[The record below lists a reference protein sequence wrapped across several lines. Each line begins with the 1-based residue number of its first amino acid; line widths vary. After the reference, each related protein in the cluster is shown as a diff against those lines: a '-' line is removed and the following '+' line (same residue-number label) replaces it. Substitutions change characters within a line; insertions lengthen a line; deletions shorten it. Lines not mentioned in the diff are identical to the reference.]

1 MTTFLNRLKVYGI
14 GFGIG
19 LVFVFFFFQNRGCSW
34 LPGNRV
40 KNSILDRVI
49 VVSDE
54 EAALLKSKGITT
66 KEIISLLNE
75 GKVDFQK
82 SRKNTASKIYYLSH
96 DELAV
101 YFTLPAESFISEV
114 KLANQK
120 VAQIKNT
127 TEGLGRFI
135 HFPKDDD
142 LVFADTLAKMNCQ
155 QQQIGMIQSRMI
167 LKSLQQNG
175 TIDFAKT
182 RFNVKP
188 KAEQYLEFNDPKG
201 RRIGANTVWYKNK
214 ITLHTLDLPFKD
226 TCR

>member
-40 KNSILDRVI
+40 KNAILDRVI

-54 EAALLKSKGITT
+54 EAALLKSKGITN
-66 KEIISLLNE
+66 KEIIALLNE
-75 GKVDFQK
+75 GKVDFEK
-82 SRKNTASKIYYLSH
+82 SKKDTESKIYYLANGAT
-96 DELAV
+96 AV
-101 YFTLPAESFISEV
+101 YFTLPSESFIAEV
-114 KLANQK
+114 KAAGQPVSK
-120 VAQIKNT
+120 IKNT

-142 LVFADTLAKMNCQ
+142 LIFADTLAKMTCQ
-155 QQQIGMIQSRMI
+155 QEQIGMIQSRMI

-182 RFNVKP
+182 HFNVTP
-188 KAEQYLEFNDPKG
+188 KAEQYINFNDPKG
-201 RRIGANTVWYKNK
+201 RRIGANAVWYKNK
-214 ITLHTLDLPFKD
+214 ITLHTLDLPFQD